1 MEDKDPIRFIT
12 TAETFAKAIISSG
25 EKPVPETMYDQYI
38 TALMRELDGK
48 FCLAYLYPKTT
59 PQYMELMKRIYN
71 VIEETY
77 QYGLLC
83 NNANKLKET
92 LFLVKTLG
100 AVRLAPPADF
110 NFEEIK
116 DFKLQ

>member
-1 MEDKDPIRFIT
+1 MEDKDPIRFIS
-12 TAETFAKAIISSG
+12 TAEAFAKAIISSG
-25 EKPVPETMYDQYI
+25 EKPVPEAIYDQYI
-38 TALMRELDGK
+38 TALVRELDRK
-48 FCLAYLYPKTT
+48 FCLSYLYPKTT
-59 PQYMELMKRIYN
+59 PQYMEILTRIHN
-71 VIEETY
+71 AVEEIY

-83 NNANKLKET
+83 KDATKLKET

-116 DFKLQ
+116 DFKL